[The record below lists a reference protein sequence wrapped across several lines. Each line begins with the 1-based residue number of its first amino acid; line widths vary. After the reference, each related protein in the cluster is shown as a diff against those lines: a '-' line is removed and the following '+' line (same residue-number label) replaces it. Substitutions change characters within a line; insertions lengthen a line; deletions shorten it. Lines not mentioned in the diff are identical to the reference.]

1 MRTYFA
7 KGGPHLQVNAVSGE
21 TLREAQERPAEYGDL
36 IVRVSGYSARFV
48 ELRKRTQ
55 DDIISRTEHDR

>member
-1 MRTYFA
+1 
-7 KGGPHLQVNAVSGE
+7 VSGE